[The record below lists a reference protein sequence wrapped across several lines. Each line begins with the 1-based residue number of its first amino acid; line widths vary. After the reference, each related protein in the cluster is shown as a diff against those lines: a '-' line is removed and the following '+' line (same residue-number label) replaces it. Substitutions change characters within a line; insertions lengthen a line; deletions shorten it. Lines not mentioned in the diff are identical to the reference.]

1 MNYRTHNKLT
11 ENIFVTHSRK
21 ATNTIPTLLNPMAL
35 FLMSMLVIAA
45 MSGCAKTTISD
56 RQEIVTGP
64 LPSPSHIWIYDFA
77 ASAADIPPHSI
88 LYSEN
93 MQDTPT
99 QTNEQTE
106 TGHKLGREI
115 ATELVSQIKE
125 MGLMAARGSH
135 GTVAQI
141 NDIEIRGYLVSFSKG
156 DTAKRMGIGL
166 GAGASEL
173 KAVVEGF
180 QMTTQGL
187 RKLGSGD
194 TDAKGSKT
202 PGMGVGLLTM
212 LATHNPVG
220 LIVSTG
226 MQVYGQES
234 GKATVEGRAE
244 AIGKEVAGI
253 LKKRFKQ
260 ESWIE

>member
-1 MNYRTHNKLT
+1 MNHKTDNKMMGNLAAA
-11 ENIFVTHSRK
+11 HSRK
-21 ATNTIPTLLNPMAL
+21 VTNIMPTLRNTMAL
-35 FLMSMLVIAA
+35 FAMSMLVIVV
-45 MSGCAKTTISD
+45 MSGCAKTTITD
-56 RQEIVTGP
+56 RDEVVTGKLQRP
-64 LPSPSHIWIYDFA
+64 TTIWIYDFA

-88 LYSEN
+88 LYSQN
-93 MQDTPT
+93 MQDTPN

-115 ATELVSQIKE
+115 ATELVSLIKD
-125 MGLMAARGSH
+125 MGLLAARGGH

-156 DTAKRMGIGL
+156 DTAKRVGLGL

-180 QMTTQGL
+180 QMTSQGL

-226 MQVYGQES
+226 MKAYGEES
-234 GKATVEGRAE
+234 GKATVEGRAKQ
-244 AIGKEVAGI
+244 IGKEVADV
-253 LKKRFKQ
+253 LKKRFEQ
-260 ESWIE
+260 EGWIE